1 MAVTVL
7 TEPNQAPVSQPLGRR
22 LVLATLVFC
31 LLYTSITV
39 AVRSWHAWST
49 GVAAMNAELEL
60 IEQVFRGPLA
70 RAVWEL
76 DHDNLDTQLDSVAEA
91 PPVGRLV
98 LSVPRPGRAD
108 EQNVRQRAGFT
119 QPGSAP
125 VLLRELAVA
134 PWPGAHQVVGTLRL
148 EGDPTLLW
156 QRLWRELLG
165 ILLTQLV
172 QSLLL
177 AGLIMAIFNRQVTVH
192 VRHMARHLGEMGP
205 ENLGQRLRL
214 NRRKARN
221 DELHLLETRINSLQE
236 SMAEYLERH
245 RLAELAL
252 AESRDQLANQVEQR
266 TAQLQEANLRLEH
279 LSRHDPLTGLA
290 NRRQFDELKE
300 QAFRRALRDGQPLTV
315 LMCDVDFFKRYNDS
329 YGHAQG
335 DDCLRQVAHLLAQSF
350 ARAGEVPARLGGEEF
365 AVLLPGVDAAQAQVA
380 AERLRDGLA
389 ALRLPHVGSPISPWV
404 TLSVGIAQLDAGLT
418 HFDQLLQR
426 ADQALYR
433 AKSDGRDRVGQW
445 LGGGAG

>member
-1 MAVTVL
+1 MIR
-7 TEPNQAPVSQPLGRR
+7 EPNSAPVSQPLGRR
-22 LVLATLVFC
+22 LVLATLLFC
-31 LLYTSITV
+31 LLYTGITV
-39 AVRSWHAWST
+39 ALRSWHAWTT
-49 GVAAMNAELEL
+49 GVATMNAELEL
-60 IEQVFRGPLA
+60 IEQVFRGPLG

-76 DHDNLDTQLDSVAEA
+76 DHDSLDNQLDSVAEA
-91 PPVGRLV
+91 PPVGRLM
-98 LSVPRPGRAD
+98 LSVPRAGRAD
-108 EQNVRQRAGFT
+108 EQIVRQRAGFT
-119 QPGSAP
+119 DSGNAP

-165 ILLTQLV
+165 ILVTQLV

-192 VRHMARHLGEMGP
+192 VRHMARHLGQLGP

-221 DELHLLETRINSLQE
+221 DELHLLEARINTLQE

-245 RLAELAL
+245 RQAELAL

-290 NRRQFDELKE
+290 NRRHFDELKE
-300 QAFRRALRDGQPLTV
+300 QAFRRALRDSQPLTV

-335 DDCLRQVAHLLAQSF
+335 DDCLRQVAHLLTHSF
-350 ARAGEVPARLGGEEF
+350 SGAGEVPARLGGEEF
-365 AVLLPGVDAAQAQVA
+365 AVLLPGVDAEHARLA
-380 AERLRDGLA
+380 AEQLRIGLA

-404 TLSVGIAQLDAGLT
+404 TLSVGIAELDAGLT

-445 LGGGAG
+445 LGGGA